1 MLKLITEAQEKERRK
16 PFHIISRPMF
26 SEAQIEVNKI
36 AQQKRLDGKRSFE
49 QSKTTY
55 LTRAGT
61 NELGN
66 N

>member
-1 MLKLITEAQEKERRK
+1 
-16 PFHIISRPMF
+16 MF
-26 SEAQIEVNKI
+26 SEAQIEENKI